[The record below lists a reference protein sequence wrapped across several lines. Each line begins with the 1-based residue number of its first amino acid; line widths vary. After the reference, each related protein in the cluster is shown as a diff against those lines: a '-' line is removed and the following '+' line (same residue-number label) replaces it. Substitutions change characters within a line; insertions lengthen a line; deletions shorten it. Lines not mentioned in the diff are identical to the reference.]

1 MVIWEKHYPGM
12 RNVYSQFLLV
22 AQNRL
27 ALKLSNNNIWKSQ
40 YRSGVEQENKN
51 SSNDNLGSTA
61 HFPFPHFCFHFI
73 FFDIQHDSKFFKSK
87 TTFGT
92 NSEPKFRK
100 VSLRTKHGILEPLSS
115 FFFKVCFVGGHE
127 EEATNMKEAKNM
139 RSLLIMALAD
149 AHLKKRC
156 SLSQRGNS
164 QKNSSRSLRNNPSKQ
179 RGFKCANRRC

>member
-1 MVIWEKHYPGM
+1 MVKWEKHYPRM
-12 RNVYSQFLLV
+12 RNVYSQFLFV

-92 NSEPKFRK
+92 NSEQKFKK
-100 VSLRTKHGILEPLSS
+100 VSLRTKHGILDPLSS
-115 FFFKVCFVGGHE
+115 FFFKVCFVGGHV

-149 AHLKKRC
+149 AHLKKDAH
-156 SLSQRGNS
+156 LVKGAIH
-164 QKNSSRSLRNNPSKQ
+164 KKTAADP
-179 RGFKCANRRC
+179 